1 LSSRNVFAGNWFCYL
16 KTIEDGA
23 IEDAAM
29 GDGGMDDGTME
40 EGGIE
45 GGGFFSTTLTLIRL
59 LPSFSNQSMYSLNK
73 DMLPVKRG

>member
-1 LSSRNVFAGNWFCYL
+1 
-16 KTIEDGA
+16 
-23 IEDAAM
+23 M

-73 DMLPVKRG
+73 DMLPVKRGWEDSITSSTSSILTGVSFSF